1 MKINSALKR
10 DFSVDN
16 GFHHLLR
23 IALGTVE
30 MVHQLP
36 AGSALT
42 EDLISLTVPHLITLL
57 PLTVAPQDLL
67 PLLTSMENVLIYINP
82 QVHTHTSLFIILL
95 L

>member
-1 MKINSALKR
+1 M
-10 DFSVDN
+10 
-16 GFHHLLR
+16 GFTTYYL